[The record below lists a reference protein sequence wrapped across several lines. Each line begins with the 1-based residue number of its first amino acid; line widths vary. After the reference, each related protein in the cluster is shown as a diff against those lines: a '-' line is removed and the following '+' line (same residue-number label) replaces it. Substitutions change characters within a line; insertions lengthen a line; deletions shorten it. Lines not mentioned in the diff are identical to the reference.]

1 MTDLKVG
8 KGPCYALFRP
18 YHLTSLE
25 TPLSAARA
33 VMHKRAD
40 LAPLDHPVAECTARA
55 KRDLAPGDKLGKI
68 GERDYRGFAMTWLE
82 ARDLGALPLGLAEAA
97 KVTRPI
103 RKGEPLTYQ
112 NCEPEDGL
120 AVTQVRRRLD
130 QADAR
135 FMPAGP
141 RPAMGAQR

>member
-1 MTDLKVG
+1 MIDLKVG
-8 KGPCYALFRP
+8 SGPCFAIFRP

-33 VMHKRAD
+33 VMYKRAD
-40 LAPLDHPVAECTARA
+40 LQPLDHPVAECTALA
-55 KRDLAPGDKLGKI
+55 KRDLAQGEKLGKI

-103 RKGEPLTYQ
+103 RKGEQLTYE
-112 NCEPEDGL
+112 NCEPDGEL
-120 AVTQVRRRLD
+120 AVVRTASASINPMLAFCH
-130 QADAR
+130 QA
-135 FMPAGP
+135 
-141 RPAMGAQR
+141 AQPWR